1 MWYISSDSLSVLLI
15 LALNPL
21 SFLLNKLKGYKMGSS
36 SNHNT
41 NIIHLFFVDDVKLYA
56 SNIQEATKLLDL
68 VTTFSNDIEMKF
80 QESKCAYLKIEK
92 GLIKQSA

>member
-1 MWYISSDSLSVLLI
+1 
-15 LALNPL
+15 
-21 SFLLNKLKGYKMGSS
+21 MGSS

-92 GLIKQSA
+92 GLLKPSA